1 MKSSQIAIL
10 DKLFSEVIRLR
21 ANGFCPKCNTYH
33 KVDEIVPAH
42 FYSRTLKSTRWDE
55 DNVQGVCP
63 SCHALFHH
71 DESIYTEFIYE
82 RLGEERFKALVIRA
96 RIPTKMDYIT
106 IKTQLQTRLNEL
118 KEIRG

>member
-1 MKSSQIAIL
+1 MKPSQVHAL

-21 ANGFCPKCNTYH
+21 ANGFCPKCGMYY

-42 FYSRTLKSTRWDE
+42 FYSRTLKSTRWYE

-63 SCHALFHH
+63 SCHALFHQ

-82 RLGEERFKALVIRA
+82 RLGEERFKALVVKA
-96 RIPTKMDYIT
+96 RIPAKMDYIT
-106 IKTQLQTRLNEL
+106 IKTQLQNRIKEL
-118 KEIRG
+118 Q